1 MASSWILSA
10 LLLAGAFRQE
20 AVEPHMGTLV
30 RIVWEGDAGAAR
42 AGFARIAE
50 LEAKLS
56 DSRAESEINRACRE
70 PGFQLSGDVAA
81 LLRVALAVAG
91 ETDGAFDPTLA
102 AVTRH
107 GPEPPAEWG
116 WRKVRIEG
124 RRVWTNGTCFD
135 LGGIAKGFAA
145 QEALQAMA
153 ARGVRRAMVAIG
165 GDICVGEGTWRIGA
179 QGRAFTLADACIS
192 TSGNDSQPGHVFD
205 PRSGRREWRGGSVT
219 VVSRDGA
226 RADALATAHFLLS
239 PAGTVV
245 DERPQ
250 SR

>member
-10 LLLAGAFRQE
+10 LLLAGAFRHE

-42 AGFARIAE
+42 TGFARIAE

-56 DSRAESEINRACRE
+56 DYRAESEINRACRE
-70 PGFQLSGDVAA
+70 PGFELSGDVAA
-81 LLRVALAVAG
+81 LLRVALTVAE
-91 ETDGAFDPTLA
+91 ETGGAFDPTLA

-107 GPEPPAEWG
+107 SPHPPEDWG
-116 WRKVRIEG
+116 WRKVRLDG

-145 QEALQAMA
+145 QEALRAMA
-153 ARGVRRAMVAIG
+153 ALGVKRAMVAAD
-165 GDICVGEGTWRIGA
+165 GDICVGEGEWRIGA
-179 QGRAFTLADACIS
+179 QGRALTLTEACIS

-205 PRSGRREWRGGSVT
+205 PRTGRREWRKGSVT
-219 VVSRDGA
+219 ALSRDGA

-239 PAGTVV
+239 PAGAVV
-245 DERPQ
+245 DER
-250 SR
+250 RGAR